1 MKAWSLFLKDVMPH
15 VPGCPEPVAEHALL
29 RAAQE
34 FFDTTRLWKVW
45 LGDLTTEADTTE
57 YPLLL
62 EEKSELVRLERAT
75 LDGREIEVRAEDE
88 LPADW
93 LTYPS
98 TVCTGVHTTDRETV
112 VLVPA
117 QAADLVLKV
126 QASLKPANNATGVA
140 DEVFDHCVKQ
150 IACGAVAAL
159 MEHSGKTYSDPV
171 GAGVW
176 RTRFDGHMA
185 AAEFRRARGYTS
197 ARRRRVIQA
206 Y

>member
-62 EEKSELVRLERAT
+62 EDKSELVRLERAT
-75 LDGREIEVRAEDE
+75 LDGREIEVRAEEE

-93 LTYPS
+93 LTYPN
-98 TVCTGVHTTDRETV
+98 TVCTGVHTTDRNTM
-112 VLVPA
+112 VLVPS

-126 QASLKPANNATGVA
+126 QASLKPANNATGVP
-140 DEVFDHCVKQ
+140 DDVFDHCVKQ

-159 MEHSGKTYSDPV
+159 KEHTDKTYSDQV

-176 RTRFDGHMA
+176 RARFDGHMA
-185 AAEFRRARGYTS
+185 TAEFRRSRGYSS
-197 ARRRRVIQA
+197 ARRRRVIQTF
-206 Y
+206 